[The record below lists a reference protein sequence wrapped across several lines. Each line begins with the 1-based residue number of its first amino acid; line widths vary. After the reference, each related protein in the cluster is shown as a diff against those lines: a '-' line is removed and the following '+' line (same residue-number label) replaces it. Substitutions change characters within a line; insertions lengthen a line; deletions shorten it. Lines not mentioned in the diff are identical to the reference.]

1 MRSHLNKYFMA
12 VYFSKAQCALNLFV
26 NRPYYELCSSRQ
38 QAARLQVNLTT
49 VLNFAVGLSHE
60 QHSWFIFE

>member
-12 VYFSKAQCALNLFV
+12 VYFSKAQRPLGLFV

-38 QAARLQVNLTT
+38 QAARLQVN
-49 VLNFAVGLSHE
+49 
-60 QHSWFIFE
+60 

>member
-12 VYFSKAQCALNLFV
+12 VYFSKAQCALSPFV
-26 NRPYYELCSSRQ
+26 NKLYYELCSSRQ

-60 QHSWFIFE
+60 